1 MNLYI
6 VRHGQT
12 FTNIDNLVCG
22 QLDTK
27 MTKLGHEQALLASK
41 KISNIS
47 FDFFY
52 SSPLIR
58 AKETAKYFSDI
69 SKFIF
74 VEDLKE
80 MDTGSYSN
88 LTVNELWN
96 KEPKLKYQGRYKYK
110 KYPNGESLA
119 ILYSRITNWFH
130 KNMMTTWEKKHNIL
144 IIGHEATVVCTIH
157 YFLQIPLDNYPSFK
171 IPNGCIVKI
180 ECDLDENQFR
190 VEFV

>member
-1 MNLYI
+1 MNIYI

-12 FTNIDNLVCG
+12 YTNEDNLVCG

-27 MTKLGHEQALLASK
+27 MTKLGHKQVLTTSQ
-41 KISNIS
+41 KISHIP
-47 FDFFY
+47 FDYLY
-52 SSPLIR
+52 SSSLTR

-69 SKFIF
+69 GNF
-74 VEDLKE
+74 VFVDDIKE
-80 MDTGSYSN
+80 MNTGDYSN

-96 KEPKLKYQGRYKYK
+96 KQSKYKYQGRYLVN

-119 ILYSRITNWFH
+119 ILYNRIVSWFVQ
-130 KNMMTTWEKKHNIL
+130 KISYQWQNNKNIL
-144 IIGHEATVVCTIH
+144 IVGHEATIVCAIH

-190 VEFV
+190 VEFL